1 MIVFYNAN
9 IKTINLIY
17 SVFRG
22 FLGYFVKNKN
32 MKTNILGLPVK
43 ETEIIISELNSLLSN
58 YQVYYQN
65 LRGIHWNIRGKRF
78 FDLHVKFEELYNDSQ
93 LKIDMIAERVLTL
106 GGTPLHTFED
116 YIKHNKIEVGKNI
129 SNDEKAVH
137 LIVNSLSHLLILERE
152 ILNKTAVVN
161 DEGSNAMMSDF
172 IAEQEKTIW
181 MMQAWLEE

>member
-1 MIVFYNAN
+1 VA
-9 IKTINLIY
+9 
-17 SVFRG
+17 
-22 FLGYFVKNKN
+22 
-32 MKTNILGLPVK
+32 NILGLPVK
-43 ETEIIISELNSLLSN
+43 ETEEIVSELNLLLSN

-116 YIKHNKIEVGKNI
+116 YIKHNEIVVGKNI
-129 SNDEKAVH
+129 SNDEKAVQ
-137 LIVNSLSHLLILERE
+137 LIVDSLSHLLTRERIILD
-152 ILNKTAVVN
+152 KSAAVN
-161 DEGSNAMMSDF
+161 DEGSNSMMSDF
-172 IAEQEKTIW
+172 ISEQEKTIW